1 MKGFDLHQL
10 RIFVT
15 VIDAG
20 SLTAGAPRVFLSQ
33 SAASEQ
39 LRKLEERCGQAL
51 LHRSKTGVRP
61 TPAGERLLAHA
72 RRLLAMSEEAWR
84 DVQGQPLAGELRLDV
99 TDYFRPAEL
108 SVLLARLG
116 EHYPRLRLRVRIR
129 KSDDVEHSFAS
140 GEIDIGLS
148 MRISGLKPPTKKA
161 VRGSARPVRRERL
174 HWVGAPGMRRSRA
187 TPVRLLALPDSCSV
201 HRFVVG
207 LLKQRSI
214 PYSVV
219 HEASG
224 VAGLQA
230 ALSAGLGIACLNES
244 AMGAGLAALASPH
257 GLPRLPDAQFH
268 LLSGNGQGPDDALAS
283 RVAELL
289 IEHLAS

>member
-20 SLTAGAPRVFLSQ
+20 SFTAGAPRVFLSQ

-72 RRLLAMSEEAWR
+72 RRLLAMSDEAWR
-84 DVQGQPLAGELRLDV
+84 DVLGQPLAGELRLDV

-108 SVLLARLG
+108 SGLLARLG
-116 EHYPRLRLRVRIR
+116 EHYPSLRLRVRVR
-129 KSDDVEHSFAS
+129 KSDDVEQAYSR

-148 MRISGLKPPTKKA
+148 MRISGLKPAAQNGPG
-161 VRGSARPVRRERL
+161 RGARALRRERL
-174 HWVGAPGMRRSRA
+174 HWVAAPGIRRPRA
-187 TPVRLLALPDSCSV
+187 APLRLLALPDSCSV

-207 LLKQRSI
+207 LLKRRAI

-230 ALSAGLGIACLNES
+230 ALAAGLGIACLNES
-244 AMGAGLAALASPH
+244 AIGSGLAALASPH
-257 GLPRLPDAQFH
+257 GLPKLPDAQFH
-268 LLSGNGQGPDDALAS
+268 LLSGPGRGRDEALAS

-289 IEHLAS
+289 IEHLAT